1 MTDLTTLTLADARD
15 GLKAK
20 RFSSAELTRA
30 HVGVIEKARAL
41 NAFVLETPER
51 ALEMAQASDARLAT
65 GNAGALEGLPL
76 GIKDLFCTKDFQTTA
91 GSNILKGFE
100 PQYESTITQQLWRE
114 GAVMLGKLNN
124 DEFAMGSSNE
134 TSAFGPVVSPWRRR
148 GSNVHASEASGAVEG
163 AHLVPGGSSG
173 GSAAAVA
180 ARLCLGAT
188 ATDTGGSNRQPA
200 AFTGTVGIKPTYGRC
215 SRWGVVAFAS
225 SLDQAGPMAR
235 TVEDAA
241 ILLTS
246 MAGHD
251 PKDSTSL
258 PVETPDFASFVGKS
272 VKGLRIGVPREY
284 RVDNMPPEIDALWEQ
299 GIAWLKDAGCEI
311 VEVSLPHTKYALP
324 AYYIVAPAEASSNLA
339 RYDGMRYGLRVEG
352 DNLTET
358 YERSRAEGF
367 GAEVKRRILI
377 GTYVL
382 SAGYYDAYYLK
393 ALKVRR
399 RIADDFD
406 QAWQKVDALLTPTAP
421 SAAFGLGDRS
431 DDPVA
436 MYLNDIF
443 TVTVNLAGLPGM
455 SVPAGLDAAGLPL
468 GLQLI
473 GRALDEGTLFALG
486 GALEKAAD
494 FRAKPAKWW

>member
-1 MTDLTTLTLADARD
+1 MA
-15 GLKAK
+15 
-20 RFSSAELTRA
+20 AE
-30 HVGVIEKARAL
+30 
-41 NAFVLETPER
+41 
-51 ALEMAQASDARLAT
+51 
-65 GNAGALEGLPL
+65 
-76 GIKDLFCTKDFQTTA
+76 
-91 GSNILKGFE
+91 
-100 PQYESTITQQLWRE
+100 
-114 GAVMLGKLNN
+114 
-124 DEFAMGSSNE
+124 
-134 TSAFGPVVSPWRRR
+134 
-148 GSNVHASEASGAVEG
+148 
-163 AHLVPGGSSG
+163 
-173 GSAAAVA
+173 
-180 ARLCLGAT
+180 LCLGAT
-188 ATDTGGSNRQPA
+188 ATDTGGSIRQPA

-272 VKGLRIGVPREY
+272 VKGLRIGVPKEY
-284 RVDNMPPEIDALWEQ
+284 RVDNMPAEIDALWEQ

-352 DNLTET
+352 ANLTDT
-358 YERSRAEGF
+358 YEKSRAEGF
-367 GAEVKRRILI
+367 GAEVKRRIMI

-406 QAWQKVDALLTPTAP
+406 QAWQSCDALLTPTAP
-421 SAAFGLGDRS
+421 SAAFALGDRA

-455 SVPAGLDAAGLPL
+455 SIPAGLDAAGLPL

-473 GRALDEGTLFALG
+473 GRALDEGTLFSLG
-486 GALEKAAD
+486 AAVEKAAD
-494 FRAKPAKWW
+494 FRAKPTKWW

>member
-1 MTDLTTLTLADARD
+1 MSSLTSLTLKAALD
-15 GLKAK
+15 GLADKS
-20 RFSSAELTRA
+20 FSSEELTKA
-30 HVGVIEKARAL
+30 HVDVVAAAKPL
-41 NAFVLETPER
+41 NAFILETPDK
-51 ALEMAQASDARLAT
+51 AIEMAKASDARRAR
-65 GNAGALEGLPL
+65 GEAGALDGAPL
-76 GIKDLFCTKDFQTTA
+76 GIKDLFCTEGVRSTA
-91 GSNILKGFE
+91 CSNILGNFV
-100 PQYESTITQQLWRE
+100 PTYESTVTANLWRD
-114 GAVMLGKLNN
+114 GAVMLGKLNL

-134 TSAFGPVVSPWRRR
+134 TSAFGPVVNPWRSE
-148 GSNVHASEASGAVEG
+148 GSNAK
-163 AHLVPGGSSG
+163 LTPGGSSG

-180 ARLCLGAT
+180 ADLCLGAT
-188 ATDTGGSNRQPA
+188 ATDTGGSIRQPA

-225 SLDQAGPMAR
+225 SLDQAGPIAK

-241 ILLTS
+241 ILLKS
-246 MAGHD
+246 MSGHD

-258 PVETPDFASFVGKS
+258 DIETPDFPSFVGKS
-272 VKGLRIGVPREY
+272 VKGLRIGIPKEY
-284 RVDNMPPEIDALWEQ
+284 RVDGMPPEIEKLWEQ
-299 GIAWLKDAGCEI
+299 GIAWLKEAGCEI

-339 RYDGMRYGLRVEG
+339 RYDGMRFGLREPG
-352 DNLTET
+352 GNLTET
-358 YERSRAEGF
+358 YENTRAAGF

-382 SAGYYDAYYLK
+382 SAGYYDAYYVK

-406 QAWQKVDALLTPTAP
+406 QAFQKVDALLTPTAP
-421 SAAFGLGDRS
+421 SAAFGLGENA

-455 SVPAGLDAAGLPL
+455 SIPAGVDAGGLPL

-473 GRALDEGTLFALG
+473 GKALDEGTLFSLG
-486 GALEKAAD
+486 GAIEKAAD
-494 FRAKPAKWW
+494 FKAKPAKWW

>member
-1 MTDLTTLTLADARD
+1 MSDLTGLTLKAALD
-15 GLKAK
+15 GLAAK
-20 RFSSAELTRA
+20 SFSSEEITKA
-30 HVGVIEKARAL
+30 HLSAIEAASAL
-41 NAFVLETPER
+41 NAFVVNTPDQ
-51 ALEMAQASDARLAT
+51 AVEMAKASDARRAK
-65 GNAGALEGLPL
+65 GEAGPLDGAPL
-76 GIKDLFCTKDFQTTA
+76 GIKDLFCTEGVTSSA
-91 GSNILKGFE
+91 GSRILRNFK
-100 PQYESTITQQLWRE
+100 PTYESTVTSNLWRD
-114 GAVMLGKLNN
+114 GAVMLGKLNM

-134 TSAFGPVVSPWRRR
+134 TSAWGPAVNPWRSQ
-148 GSNVHASEASGAVEG
+148 GGNAN
-163 AHLVPGGSSG
+163 LTPGGSSG
-173 GSAAAVA
+173 GSASAVA
-180 ARLCLGAT
+180 AELCLGAT
-188 ATDTGGSNRQPA
+188 ATDTGGSIRQPA

-215 SRWGVVAFAS
+215 SRWGIVAFAS

-235 TVEDAA
+235 SVEDTA
-241 ILLTS
+241 LMLKS
-246 MAGHD
+246 MSGHD
-251 PKDSTSL
+251 PKDSTSIDTE
-258 PVETPDFASFVGKS
+258 VPDFPSFCDKS
-272 VKGLRIGVPREY
+272 VKGLRVGIPKEY
-284 RVDNMPPEIDALWEQ
+284 RVDGMPPEIEKLWEQ
-299 GIAWLKDAGCEI
+299 GIAWLKEAGCEI

-324 AYYIVAPAEASSNLA
+324 AYYIIAPAEASSNLA
-339 RYDGMRYGLRVEG
+339 RYDGMRYGLRVDG
-352 DNLTET
+352 ANLTDT
-358 YERSRAEGF
+358 YEKTRAEGF

-421 SAAFGLGDRS
+421 SAAFALGDKS

-455 SVPAGLDAAGLPL
+455 SVPAGVDAGGLPL

-473 GRALDEGTLFALG
+473 GRNLDEGTLFSLG
-486 GALEKAAD
+486 SAIEKAAD

>member
-1 MTDLTTLTLADARD
+1 VVNPWKREGSPYADLT
-15 GLKAK
+15 
-20 RFSSAELTRA
+20 
-30 HVGVIEKARAL
+30 
-41 NAFVLETPER
+41 
-51 ALEMAQASDARLAT
+51 
-65 GNAGALEGLPL
+65 
-76 GIKDLFCTKDFQTTA
+76 
-91 GSNILKGFE
+91 
-100 PQYESTITQQLWRE
+100 
-114 GAVMLGKLNN
+114 
-124 DEFAMGSSNE
+124 
-134 TSAFGPVVSPWRRR
+134 
-148 GSNVHASEASGAVEG
+148 
-163 AHLVPGGSSG
+163 PGGSSG
-173 GSAAAVA
+173 GSASAVA
-180 ARLCLGAT
+180 ADLCLGAT
-188 ATDTGGSNRQPA
+188 ATDTGGSIRQPA

-225 SLDQAGPMAR
+225 SLDQAGPMAK

-258 PVETPDFASFVGKS
+258 PIETPDFASFVGKS
-272 VKGLRIGVPREY
+272 VKGLRIGVPKEY
-284 RVDNMPPEIDALWEQ
+284 RVDGMPAEIEKLWEQ
-299 GIAWLKDAGCEI
+299 GIAWLKEAGCEI

-339 RYDGMRYGLRVEG
+339 RYDGMRYGLRVDG
-352 DNLTET
+352 GNLTGT
-358 YERSRAEGF
+358 YEQSRAAGF
-367 GAEVKRRILI
+367 GDEVKRRIMI

-406 QAWQKVDALLTPTAP
+406 QAFQKVDALLTPTAP
-421 SAAFGLGDRS
+421 SAAFALGENAS
-431 DDPVA
+431 DPVA

-455 SVPAGLDAAGLPL
+455 SVPAGVDANGLPL

-473 GRALDEGTLFALG
+473 GKALDEGTLFSLG
-486 GALEKAAD
+486 GAIEKAAD
-494 FRAKPAKWW
+494 FKAKPAKWW

>member
-1 MTDLTTLTLADARD
+1 MSNLTSLTLKAALAGLAD
-15 GLKAK
+15 KS
-20 RFSSAELTRA
+20 FSSVELTQA
-30 HVGVIEKARAL
+30 HVDAVAAAKPL
-41 NAFVLETPER
+41 NAYILETPEK
-51 ALEMAQASDARLAT
+51 ALDMAAASDARRAK
-65 GNAGALEGLPL
+65 GEAGALDGAPL
-76 GIKDLFCTKDFQTTA
+76 GIKDLFCTEGVRTTA
-91 GSNILKGFE
+91 CSNILGNFV
-100 PQYESTITQQLWRE
+100 PTYESTITAQLWRD
-114 GAVMLGKLNN
+114 GAVMLGKLNL

-134 TSAFGPVVSPWRRR
+134 TSAFGPVVNPWRAE
-148 GSNVHASEASGAVEG
+148 GSNAK
-163 AHLVPGGSSG
+163 LTPGGSSG
-173 GSAAAVA
+173 GSATAVA
-180 ARLCLGAT
+180 ADLCLGAT
-188 ATDTGGSNRQPA
+188 ATDTGGSIRQPA

-225 SLDQAGPMAR
+225 SLDQAGPIAK

-241 ILLTS
+241 ILLKS
-246 MAGHD
+246 MSGHD
-251 PKDSTSL
+251 AKDSTSL
-258 PVETPDFASFVGKS
+258 DIEVPDFPSFVGKS
-272 VKGLRIGVPREY
+272 VKGLRIGIPKEY
-284 RVDNMPPEIDALWEQ
+284 RVDGMPAEIEKLWEQ

-339 RYDGMRYGLRVEG
+339 RYDGMRYGLRVDG
-352 DNLTET
+352 ANLTET
-358 YERSRAEGF
+358 YEKTRAAGF
-367 GAEVKRRILI
+367 GTEVKRRIMI

-382 SAGYYDAYYLK
+382 SAGYYDAYYVK

-406 QAWQKVDALLTPTAP
+406 QAFQKVDALLTPTAP
-421 SAAFGLGDRS
+421 SAAFALGDNA

-455 SVPAGLDAAGLPL
+455 SIPAGLDHKGLPL

-473 GRALDEGTLFALG
+473 GKALDEGTLFSLG

-494 FRAKPAKWW
+494 FRAKPTRWW

>member
-1 MTDLTTLTLADARD
+1 MAKDSTLTGLTLKSALD
-15 GLKAK
+15 GLAN
-20 RFSSAELTRA
+20 RSFSSEEITRA
-30 HVGVIEKARAL
+30 HLEAIEGARAL
-41 NAFVLETPER
+41 NAYVVETPDR
-51 ALEMAQASDARLAT
+51 ALEMARASDARRASGDAAPLD
-65 GNAGALEGLPL
+65 GAPL
-76 GIKDLFCTKDFQTTA
+76 GIKDLFCTEGVDSTA
-91 GSNILKGFE
+91 ASKILRGFK
-100 PQYESTITQQLWRE
+100 PTYESTVTTNLWRD
-114 GAVMLGKLNN
+114 GAVMLGKLNM

-134 TSAFGPVVSPWRRR
+134 TSAWGPVVNPWRAR
-148 GSNVHASEASGAVEG
+148 GGA
-163 AHLVPGGSSG
+163 ADLTPGGSSG

-180 ARLCLGAT
+180 ADLCLGAT
-188 ATDTGGSNRQPA
+188 ATDTGGSIRQPA

-215 SRWGVVAFAS
+215 SRWGIVAFAS

-235 TVEDAA
+235 SVEDAA
-241 ILLTS
+241 ILLKS
-246 MAGHD
+246 MSGHD

-258 PVETPDFASFVGKS
+258 PTDVPDFPSFCGKS
-272 VKGLRIGVPREY
+272 VKGLRVGIPKEY
-284 RVDNMPPEIDALWEQ
+284 RVDGMPPEIEALWEQ
-299 GIAWLKDAGCEI
+299 GIAWLRDAGCEI

-339 RYDGMRYGLRVEG
+339 RYDGMRYGLRVDG
-352 DNLTET
+352 ANLTET
-358 YERSRAEGF
+358 YEKTRAEGF

-406 QAWQKVDALLTPTAP
+406 RAWETVDALLTPTAP
-421 SAAFGLGDRS
+421 SAAFALGQKS

-455 SVPAGLDAAGLPL
+455 SVPAGLDAQGLPL

-473 GRALDEGTLFALG
+473 GRNLDEGTLFALG
-486 GALEKAAD
+486 SAIEKAAD
-494 FRAKPAKWW
+494 FRAKPQKWW

>member
-1 MTDLTTLTLADARD
+1 MSDLTGLTLKAALD
-15 GLKAK
+15 GLAAK
-20 RFSSAELTRA
+20 SFSSEEITQA
-30 HVGVIEKARAL
+30 HVTAVEAARAL
-41 NAFVLETPER
+41 NAYVVETPER
-51 ALEMAQASDARLAT
+51 AIEMARASDERRAKGA
-65 GNAGALEGLPL
+65 AGPLEGAPL
-76 GIKDLFCTKDFQTTA
+76 GIKDLFCTEGVASTA
-91 GSNILKGFE
+91 GSKILEGFR
-100 PQYESTITQQLWRE
+100 PAYESTVTSNLWRD
-114 GAVMLGKLNN
+114 GAVMLGKLNM

-134 TSAFGPVVSPWRRR
+134 TSAWGPVVNPWRAR
-148 GSNVHASEASGAVEG
+148 GGNAD
-163 AHLVPGGSSG
+163 LTPGGSSG

-180 ARLCLGAT
+180 AQLCLGAT
-188 ATDTGGSNRQPA
+188 ATDTGGSIRQPA

-258 PVETPDFASFVGKS
+258 PVETPDFASFCGKS
-272 VKGLRIGVPREY
+272 VKGLRIGVPKEY
-284 RVDNMPPEIDALWEQ
+284 RVDGMPAEIDALWEQ

-352 DNLTET
+352 GSLLET
-358 YERSRAEGF
+358 YERTRAEGF

-406 QAWQKVDALLTPTAP
+406 QAWKTCDALLTPTAP
-421 SAAFGLGDRS
+421 SAAFALGERS

-455 SVPAGLDAAGLPL
+455 SVPAGLDAQGLPL

-473 GRALDEGTLFALG
+473 GRNLDEGTLFSLG
-486 GALEKAAD
+486 SAIEKAAD
-494 FRAKPAKWW
+494 FRAKPQRWW

>member
-1 MTDLTTLTLADARD
+1 MAELTSLTLKAALD

-20 RFSSAELTRA
+20 TFSSVELTQA
-30 HVGVIEKARAL
+30 HVAAVEAARAL
-41 NAFVLETPER
+41 NAFVLETPEK
-51 ALEMAQASDARLAT
+51 ALEMAKASDARRA
-65 GNAGALEGLPL
+65 AGQAGPLDGAPL
-76 GIKDLFCTKDFQTTA
+76 GIKDLFCTEGVRSTA
-91 GSNILKGFE
+91 GSKIIGEFT
-100 PQYESTITQQLWRE
+100 PTYESTVTANLWRD
-114 GAVMLGKLNN
+114 GAVMLGKLNM

-134 TSAFGPVVSPWRRR
+134 TSAWGPVVNPWRAQ
-148 GSNVHASEASGAVEG
+148 GGNAQ
-163 AHLVPGGSSG
+163 LTPGGSSG

-180 ARLCLGAT
+180 AELCLGAT
-188 ATDTGGSNRQPA
+188 ATDTGGSIRQPA
-200 AFTGTVGIKPTYGRC
+200 SFTGTVGIKPTYGRV
-215 SRWGVVAFAS
+215 SRWGIVAFAS

-235 TVEDAA
+235 TVEDTA
-241 ILLTS
+241 ILLKS
-246 MAGHD
+246 MSGHD

-258 PVETPDFASFVGKS
+258 PVETPDFPAFVGKS
-272 VKGLRIGVPREY
+272 VKGLRVGVPKEY
-284 RVDNMPPEIDALWEQ
+284 RVDGMPPEIEKLWEQ
-299 GIAWLKDAGCEI
+299 GIAWLKEAGCEI

-339 RYDGMRYGLRVEG
+339 RFDGMRYGLRVEG
-352 DNLTET
+352 ANLTET
-358 YERSRAEGF
+358 YEKTRAEGF

-406 QAWQKVDALLTPTAP
+406 QAFEKVDALLTPTAP
-421 SAAFGLGDRS
+421 SAAFSLGDKS

-455 SVPAGLDAAGLPL
+455 SVPAGVDANGLPL

-473 GRALDEGTLFALG
+473 GRALDEGTLFSLG

-494 FRAKPAKWW
+494 FRAKPQKWW